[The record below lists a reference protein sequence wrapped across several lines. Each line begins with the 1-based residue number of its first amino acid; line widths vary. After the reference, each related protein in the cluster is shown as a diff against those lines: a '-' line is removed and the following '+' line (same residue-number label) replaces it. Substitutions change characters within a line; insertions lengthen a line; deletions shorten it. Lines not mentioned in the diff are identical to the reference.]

1 MVVPVPVGAAELR
14 VRAMAV
20 LKEVAEEAT
29 APITLAA
36 TVAVPVK

>member
-1 MVVPVPVGAAELR
+1 MPVPVGAVPLR
-14 VRAMAV
+14 VRVIAV
-20 LKEVAEEAT
+20 LEDVAVDAV

>member
-1 MVVPVPVGAAELR
+1 MPVPVGAAELR
-14 VRAMAV
+14 VRVMAV
-20 LKEVAEEAT
+20 LEEVATDAA

>member
-1 MVVPVPVGAAELR
+1 MVVPVGAVALR
-14 VRAMAV
+14 VRVIAV
-20 LKEVAEEAT
+20 LVEVAADAV

>member
-1 MVVPVPVGAAELR
+1 MPVPVAAVALR
-14 VRAMAV
+14 VRVISV
-20 LKEVAEEAT
+20 LVEVARDAV

>member
-1 MVVPVPVGAAELR
+1 MPVPVGAVPLR
-14 VRAMAV
+14 VRVIAV
-20 LKEVAEEAT
+20 LEDVAADAV